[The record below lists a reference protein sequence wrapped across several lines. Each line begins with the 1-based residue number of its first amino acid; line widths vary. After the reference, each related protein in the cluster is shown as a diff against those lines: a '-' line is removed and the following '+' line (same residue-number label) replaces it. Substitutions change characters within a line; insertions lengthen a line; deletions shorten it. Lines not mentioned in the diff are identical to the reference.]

1 MASPI
6 FYGNFDIPY
15 QIKSGSA
22 KVLIVGDSIHGSSTG
37 GMIQAITQCWRPD
50 NFVGWGQIAGL
61 SVTSGGLTFD
71 NTLGGGFGSTV
82 GYTGWESTGGPAGAT
97 GGPNSIPG
105 WMYGSSSIRYGHITT
120 FNGVAVPADTSP
132 FFNRM
137 AEFNLLADAVYYP
150 WYKWFSAR
158 ALRFSYT
165 TITNSLACQSYL
177 MRARNRTGSVTYTSV
192 TGLNARTT
200 PVGYQT
206 TDLDLSA
213 TTYVGTGDEPS
224 ISIQPTGGTTPASGN
239 NMVHVCCRMRVQ
251 NATGLEITPLGIGGS
266 KASDWGA
273 ASAVDQTMQNGWIS
287 ALGINIVY
295 IWLGQNDGGTSSKAT
310 YKANILA
317 LINKFIASNSAMRFV
332 LCSPYQT
339 NPASWTGSGLG
350 NSAEPFADALYE
362 IAQSMPSKVFF
373 LNTWRLLGDEFTA
386 AQKYA
391 YLNAKILSDSVH
403 PSTTGNMVIQQLV
416 WNQFEKAAAMRR
428 RPVISGAGVKL
439 GGYLV

>member
-1 MASPI
+1 MPAPRT
-6 FYGNFDIPY
+6 FGNKDIAR
-15 QIKSGSA
+15 QIKSGSCRL
-22 KVLIVGDSIHGSSTG
+22 LIVGDSIHGSSSG
-37 GMIQAITQCWRPD
+37 GMIQAISQCWRPD

-71 NTLGGGFGSTV
+71 NTLGGGFGATA
-82 GYTGWESTGGPAGAT
+82 GYTGWESTGGPAAAT

-165 TITNSLACQSYL
+165 CITNSLACQSYL

-200 PVGYQT
+200 PVGFQT
-206 TDLDLSA
+206 TDLDLSS
-213 TTYVGTGDEPS
+213 TTYAGTGDEPS
-224 ISIQPTGGTTPASGN
+224 ISIQPTGGTTPANGN

-251 NATGLEITPLGIGGS
+251 NATGLELIPLGIGGS
-266 KASDWGA
+266 KASDWA
-273 ASAVDQTMQNGWIS
+273 ASTAVDQTMQNGWIS
-287 ALGINIVY
+287 ALGVNVVY
-295 IWLGQNDGGTSSKAT
+295 IWLGQNDGGTSTKAQ

-317 LINKFIASNSAMRFV
+317 LMNRFIVSNPAMRFV

-339 NPASWTGSGLG
+339 DPTSWTGSGLG

-362 IAQSMPSKVFF
+362 IAQTMSDRVLFI
-373 LNTWRLLGDEFTA
+373 NTWRLLGDEFTA
-386 AQKYA
+386 AGKYGF
-391 YLNAKILSDSVH
+391 LNAKVLTDSVH
-403 PSTTGNMVIQQLV
+403 PTTAGNLFIQQLV
-416 WNQFEKAAAMRR
+416 WAQIEQANAEANNQVFRY
-428 RPVISGAGVKL
+428 RPKL
-439 GGYLV
+439 R